1 MTTVQ
6 ELINELQRI
15 ENKDL
20 YVIVDESYEQIE
32 ELHPR
37 IATRYFGLVEE
48 NGLYTCKNRE
58 CVVL

>member
-6 ELINELQRI
+6 ELIDELQRI

-32 ELHPR
+32 DLCPH
-37 IATRYFGLVEE
+37 IATRYFGVVEE
-48 NGLYTCKNRE
+48 NGLYTRKDRE